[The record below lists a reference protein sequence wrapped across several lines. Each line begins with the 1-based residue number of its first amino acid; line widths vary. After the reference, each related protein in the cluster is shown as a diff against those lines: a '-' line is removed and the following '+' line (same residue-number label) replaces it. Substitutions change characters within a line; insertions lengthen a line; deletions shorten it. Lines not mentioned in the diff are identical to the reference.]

1 MAQGPNETSAVGRFS
16 YGTAQMR
23 VRLKTMPGDSTQDSP
38 APNGAERRAIS
49 RRRLLTAEIGGAGL
63 VGAAAT
69 ISVSL
74 DPSRTAFA
82 EDPQSPHRHAHH
94 LMPTVVGE
102 VDHAKNGFNPTEILI
117 AFDPGT
123 STSCRMVKLCANTV
137 YRAKHDRC

>member
-1 MAQGPNETSAVGRFS
+1 VLWGASGDDAAQL
-16 YGTAQMR
+16 R
-23 VRLKTMPGDSTQDSP
+23 VRLKTMPEESTQELS
-38 APNGAERRAIS
+38 APKGAEPHSIS
-49 RRRLLTAEIGGAGL
+49 RRRILTAGIGGAGL
-63 VGAAAT
+63 VGAATMSA
-69 ISVSL
+69 SL
-74 DPSRTAFA
+74 GASRSAFA
-82 EDPQSPHRHAHH
+82 EEPHSRYVHAHH